1 MRISYINEKDAFDA
15 WKKIKRYQYAQCK
28 VTIECLADEN
38 PCVKILFMDELI
50 ILPIKHYT
58 WMEKVRIKFYSIDTH
73 SAILRELLKGCSMT
87 LYHKNLDNIKLGDSD
102 VNRWMDTVIV
112 ERNHIIHKM
121 DIISWENNQC
131 IQYLE

>member
-1 MRISYINEKDAFDA
+1 MRISYINEKDAFDT
-15 WKKIKRYQYAQCK
+15 WKKIKMYQYSQCK
-28 VTIECLADEN
+28 VTIECLDDEK

-50 ILPIKHYT
+50 ILPIKYYA
-58 WMEKVRIKFYSIDTH
+58 WMEKVRITLYSIDTR

-87 LYHKNLDNIKLGDSD
+87 LYRKNLYNIKLGDSD

-112 ERNHIIHKM
+112 ERNRIVHKM

-131 IQYLE
+131 IQYLD